1 MKKYINKIFII
12 SLMSLLFFQN
22 GVTQNI
28 PESLNTVIETLR
40 NSLRDVVEASASEID
55 RDAELAL
62 DLLTREIV
70 ESKLILNQAYGYL
83 VFPRIVKV
91 GMGIGL
97 ETGEGVL
104 KVSELSTDYY
114 RISSGSLGFQA
125 GAQAKAVVIA
135 FMTEDLLDSFQNNP
149 GWKIGVDG
157 HVTVIDRGLSQSVDS
172 DNILDSVVAFVFDSR
187 GLMYSL
193 TCLLYT
199 SPSPR
204 DSDTSRM
211 PSSA

>member
-22 GVTQNI
+22 GVAQNI
-28 PESLNTVIETLR
+28 PASLNTVIETLR

-135 FMTEDLLDSFQNNP
+135 FMTEDLLNSFQNNP
-149 GWKIGVDG
+149 GWKVGVDG
-157 HVTVIDRGLSQSVDS
+157 HVTVIDRGLSQSLDS

-193 TCLLYT
+193 TLEGSVFT
-199 SPSPR
+199 KIEKR
-204 DSDTSRM
+204 
-211 PSSA
+211 

>member
-1 MKKYINKIFII
+1 MKKIINKIFII
-12 SLMSLLFFQN
+12 TLMSLFFSQY
-22 GVTQNI
+22 GMAQNI
-28 PESLNTVIETLR
+28 PDSLNTVIETLR
-40 NSLRDVVEASASEID
+40 DVVEASAFEID

-62 DLLTREIV
+62 DLLTQEIS

-83 VFPRIVKV
+83 VFPRVVKV

-149 GWKIGVDG
+149 GWKVGLDG
-157 HVTVIDRGLSQSVDS
+157 HITIIDKGLSQSIDS
-172 DNILDSVVAFVFDSR
+172 DNILDPVVAFVFDSR

-193 TCLLYT
+193 TLEGSVFTKLDK
-199 SPSPR
+199 SN
-204 DSDTSRM
+204 
-211 PSSA
+211 

>member
-22 GVTQNI
+22 GVAQNI
-28 PESLNTVIETLR
+28 PESLSTVIENLR

-135 FMTEDLLDSFQNNP
+135 FMTEDLLNSFQNNP
-149 GWKIGVDG
+149 GWKVGVDG
-157 HVTVIDRGLSQSVDS
+157 HVTVIDRGLSQSLDS

-193 TCLLYT
+193 TLEGSVFTKLEK
-199 SPSPR
+199 R
-204 DSDTSRM
+204 
-211 PSSA
+211 

>member
-22 GVTQNI
+22 GVAQNI
-28 PESLNTVIETLR
+28 PASLNTVIETLR

-135 FMTEDLLDSFQNNP
+135 FMTEDLLNSFQNNP
-149 GWKIGVDG
+149 GWKVGVDG
-157 HVTVIDRGLSQSVDS
+157 HVTVIDRGLSQSLDS

-193 TCLLYT
+193 TLEGSVFTKLEK
-199 SPSPR
+199 R
-204 DSDTSRM
+204 
-211 PSSA
+211 

>member
-1 MKKYINKIFII
+1 LRNEKNMKKYINKIFII

-135 FMTEDLLDSFQNNP
+135 FMTEDLLNSFQNNP
-149 GWKIGVDG
+149 GWKVGVDG
-157 HVTVIDRGLSQSVDS
+157 HVTVIDRGLSQSLDS

-193 TCLLYT
+193 TLEGSVFTKLEKH
-199 SPSPR
+199 
-204 DSDTSRM
+204 
-211 PSSA
+211 

>member
-1 MKKYINKIFII
+1 LRNEKNMKKYINKIFII

-22 GVTQNI
+22 GVAQNI

-135 FMTEDLLDSFQNNP
+135 FMTEDILNSFQNNP
-149 GWKIGVDG
+149 GWKVGVDG
-157 HVTVIDRGLSQSVDS
+157 HVTVIDRGLNQSFDS

-193 TCLLYT
+193 TLEGSVFTKLEK
-199 SPSPR
+199 R
-204 DSDTSRM
+204 
-211 PSSA
+211 

>member
-1 MKKYINKIFII
+1 MKKYINKFFII

-22 GVTQNI
+22 AVAQNI

-135 FMTEDLLDSFQNNP
+135 FMTEDLLNSFQNNP
-149 GWKIGVDG
+149 GWKVGVDG
-157 HVTVIDRGLSQSVDS
+157 HVTVIDRGLSQSLDS

-193 TCLLYT
+193 TLEGSVFTKLEK
-199 SPSPR
+199 R
-204 DSDTSRM
+204 
-211 PSSA
+211 

>member
-1 MKKYINKIFII
+1 MKKIINKIFII
-12 SLMSLLFFQN
+12 TLMSLFFSQY
-22 GVTQNI
+22 GMAQNI
-28 PESLNTVIETLR
+28 PDSLNTVIETLR
-40 NSLRDVVEASASEID
+40 DVVEASAFEID

-62 DLLTREIV
+62 DLLTQEIS

-83 VFPRIVKV
+83 VFPRVVKV

-104 KVSELSTDYY
+104 KVSELSTGYY

-149 GWKIGVDG
+149 GWKVGLDG
-157 HVTVIDRGLSQSVDS
+157 HITIIDKGLTQSIDS
-172 DNILDSVVAFVFDSR
+172 DNILDPVVAFVFDSR

-193 TCLLYT
+193 TLEGSVFTKLDK
-199 SPSPR
+199 SN
-204 DSDTSRM
+204 
-211 PSSA
+211 

>member
-22 GVTQNI
+22 GVAQNI
-28 PESLNTVIETLR
+28 PASLNTVIETLR

-135 FMTEDLLDSFQNNP
+135 FMTEDLLNSFQNNP
-149 GWKIGVDG
+149 GWKVGVDG
-157 HVTVIDRGLSQSVDS
+157 HVTVIDRGLSQSLDS

-193 TCLLYT
+193 TLEGSVFTRLEK
-199 SPSPR
+199 R
-204 DSDTSRM
+204 
-211 PSSA
+211 

>member
-1 MKKYINKIFII
+1 MKKIINKIFII
-12 SLMSLLFFQN
+12 SLMSSLFFQN
-22 GVTQNI
+22 GVAQNI

-40 NSLRDVVEASASEID
+40 NSLRDIVEASASEID

-62 DLLTREIV
+62 DLLTQEIS

-125 GAQAKAVVIA
+125 GAQAKALVIA

-193 TCLLYT
+193 TLEGSVFTKLEK
-199 SPSPR
+199 R
-204 DSDTSRM
+204 
-211 PSSA
+211 

>member
-135 FMTEDLLDSFQNNP
+135 FMTEDLLNSFQNNP
-149 GWKIGVDG
+149 GWKVGVDG
-157 HVTVIDRGLSQSVDS
+157 HVTVIDRGLSQSLDS

-193 TCLLYT
+193 TLEGSVFTKLEKH
-199 SPSPR
+199 
-204 DSDTSRM
+204 
-211 PSSA
+211 

>member
-1 MKKYINKIFII
+1 MKKIINKIFII
-12 SLMSLLFFQN
+12 TLMSLFFSQY
-22 GVTQNI
+22 GMAQNI
-28 PESLNTVIETLR
+28 PDSLNTVIETLR
-40 NSLRDVVEASASEID
+40 DSLRDVVEASAFEID

-62 DLLTREIV
+62 DLLTQEIS

-83 VFPRIVKV
+83 VFPRVVKV

-135 FMTEDLLDSFQNNP
+135 FMTEDILDSFQNNP
-149 GWKIGVDG
+149 GWKLGLDG
-157 HVTVIDRGLSQSVDS
+157 HITIIDKGLNQSIDS
-172 DNILDSVVAFVFDSR
+172 DNILDPVVAFVFDSR

-193 TCLLYT
+193 TLEGSVFTKLDK
-199 SPSPR
+199 SN
-204 DSDTSRM
+204 
-211 PSSA
+211 